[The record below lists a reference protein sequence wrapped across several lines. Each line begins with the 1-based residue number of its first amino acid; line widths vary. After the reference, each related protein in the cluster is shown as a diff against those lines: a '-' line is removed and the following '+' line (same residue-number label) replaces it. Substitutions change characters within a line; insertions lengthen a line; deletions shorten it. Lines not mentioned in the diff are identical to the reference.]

1 MLFRNKSAVSSW
13 KVRVTSLNY
22 VQAYR
27 AGSARE
33 LLIRRGVAS
42 RLIRV
47 LARWEIFSSGQE
59 AFTMSAGLLLGLWNL
74 VRQEYIKRVGRSSVL
89 STLRPR
95 AILFCFFSFGLIPWV
110 GDFNFLKAKRRYN
123 Q

>member
-1 MLFRNKSAVSSW
+1 MHGEPVPSW

-59 AFTMSAGLLLGLWNL
+59 VFTMSAGLLLGLWNL

-95 AILFCFFSFGLIPWV
+95 AILFCFVFFFLFFFWPYSLGRGFQFS
-110 GDFNFLKAKRRYN
+110 
-123 Q
+123 